1 MVHSSILGSTGSA
14 VKAHNV
20 KAILL
25 ALLNTDNLSRVQL
38 AQLTG
43 LSTTTITNLISELI
57 DNGIVAEEGTEK
69 PSRPPSVG
77 RPRTALRLVPD
88 ARFVIGIH
96 IGVGSVRIAI
106 GDLRANLLEVRSL
119 AHPLDRNPEKVFQEI
134 SKLVDQTIQDR
145 GLDTTQL
152 LGIGIGASGL
162 VDPSTGVN
170 LIAPNLGWRNVPI
183 QEICCS
189 GLDIPI
195 CVDNNVRAMALGE
208 AMFGNERDIQSLAFV
223 YARIGVGAGFITNG
237 NLYRG
242 VGAGAGEIG
251 HMTMILEA
259 GEPCRCGN
267 NGCLETLVSEPVI
280 LRQAEEI
287 ARQKPKGVLAQHME
301 NGKILSIEQ
310 VFNVA
315 RDGDQDMLKIIKQKA
330 RYMGIALANL
340 VNIFNPETIVLGG
353 LYAQGADLLLPN
365 IQNTMQERSF
375 ANLGKRVQL
384 RTASFGR
391 NAGVVGAAALALS
404 AFFYQQPE
412 IV

>member
-1 MVHSSILGSTGSA
+1 MVHSSIIGSTGSA
-14 VKAHNV
+14 VKAHNL

-25 ALLNTDNLSRVQL
+25 ALLSTENLSRVQL
-38 AQLTG
+38 ARLTG

-57 DNGIVAEEGTEK
+57 EHGIVSEEGTEK
-69 PSRPPSVG
+69 PSQPPTVG
-77 RPRTALRLVPD
+77 RPRTVLRLVPE

-96 IGVGSVRIAI
+96 VGVGSIRVAI
-106 GDLRANLLEVRSL
+106 GDLRANLIEVRSL
-119 AHPLDRNPEKVFQEI
+119 AHPLDRNPEKVFQEV

-145 GLDTTQL
+145 GLNTAQL
-152 LGIGIGASGL
+152 VGVGVGASGL

-183 QEICCS
+183 QELCCA
-189 GLDIPI
+189 GLGLPI

-208 AMFGNERDIQSLAFV
+208 AMFGNQRDLQTLAFV
-223 YARIGVGAGFITNG
+223 YARIGVGAGFIMNG

-251 HMTMILEA
+251 HMTIMPEA

-287 ARQKPKGVLAQHME
+287 ARQNPKGVLAKQME
-301 NGKILSIEQ
+301 NGKTISIEQ
-310 VFNVA
+310 VFNAA
-315 RDGDQDMLKIIKQKA
+315 RDGDKDMLMIIEKNA
-330 RYMGIALANL
+330 CYMGIAMANL
-340 VNIFNPETIVLGG
+340 VNIFNPEAIVLGG
-353 LYAQGADLLLPN
+353 LFAQGEDLFLP
-365 IQNTMQERSF
+365 IIETTMQERSF
-375 ANLGKRVQL
+375 ADLGKRVQL

-391 NAGVVGAAALALS
+391 NAGVVGAAALALK
-404 AFFYQQPE
+404 AFFY
-412 IV
+412 

>member
-69 PSRPPSVG
+69 PSQPPSVG